1 MTNFMSL
8 MDIDTLSDER
18 GEYISS
24 GEIDGNVTVV
34 SSEGIDTIES
44 YSVDVS
50 YYYCCCIVN
59 SLFLFVVFVI
69 ITSFVL

>member
-1 MTNFMSL
+1 MTNLMSL

-50 YYYCCCIVN
+50 IIIVFVLLIL
-59 SLFLFVVFVI
+59 SFFLFF
-69 ITSFVL
+69 L